1 MKIYKVGG
9 SVRDKILGELAQD
22 NDYVVVGATVEEML
36 EQGYKQVGKDFPVF
50 LHPETNEDVL
60 ADFGPYGPY
69 VKCGKINA
77 SMKSDESPLTITL
90 ENALKLIKDRKLK
103 FEPKVLGEHPKTKN
117 EISIKRGRFGP
128 YVTDGKKNVSLKGYV
143 VDEVTLDQAVKL
155 IDEKS

>member
-1 MKIYKVGG
+1 MCI
-9 SVRDKILGELAQD
+9 RDRSIPKKLG
-22 NDYVVVGATVEEML
+22 T
-36 EQGYKQVGKDFPVF
+36 
-50 LHPETNEDVL
+50 HPETNEDVL

-77 SMKSDESPLTITL
+77 SMKADESPLSITL
-90 ENALKLIKDRKLK
+90 ENAIKLIKDRKLK

-128 YVTDGKKNVSLKGYV
+128 YVTDGKKNASLKGYV
-143 VDEVTLDQAVKL
+143 VDEVTLDQAVQL